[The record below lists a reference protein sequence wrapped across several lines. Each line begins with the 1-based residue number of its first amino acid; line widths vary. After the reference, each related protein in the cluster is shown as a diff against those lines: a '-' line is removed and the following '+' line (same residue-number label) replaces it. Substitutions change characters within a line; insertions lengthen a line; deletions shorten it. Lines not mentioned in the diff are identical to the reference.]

1 MKDEYK
7 NLELVK
13 NETAGRFEMKVD
25 GNNTAIIEYKEHPG
39 KITLIHTEVPPI
51 LEGKGVA
58 TAIIEK
64 SLNYIE
70 QNNLKLIPLCPM
82 VIAYIKRHPE
92 WKRIVDQSE
101 GNSPR
106 SIPR

>member
-7 NLELVK
+7 NLKLVK
-13 NETAGRFEMKVD
+13 NETAHRFEMIVN
-25 GNNTAIIEYKEHPG
+25 GNAAIIEYKEYPG
-39 KITLIHTEVPPI
+39 KIALIHTEVPAI

-64 SLNYIE
+64 TLNYIE

-82 VIAYIKRHPE
+82 VVAYINRHPG
-92 WKRIVDQSE
+92 WKRIVDQSVKE
-101 GNSPR
+101 K
-106 SIPR
+106 

>member
-13 NETAGRFEMKVD
+13 NDTTQRFEMSVD
-25 GNNTAIIEYKEHPG
+25 GNKAIIEYKEYPG
-39 KITLIHTEVPPI
+39 KIALIHTEVPPI

-82 VIAYIKRHPE
+82 VAAYIKRHPD
-92 WKRIVDQSE
+92 WKRIVDQSVK
-101 GNSPR
+101 GK
-106 SIPR
+106 

>member
-7 NLELVK
+7 NLKLVK
-13 NETAGRFEMKVD
+13 NETAHKFEMNVD
-25 GNNTAIIEYKEHPG
+25 GNTAIVEYKEFPG
-39 KITLIHTEVPPI
+39 KIALIHTEVPPI

-82 VIAYIKRHPE
+82 VVAYIKRHPE
-92 WKRIVDQSE
+92 WKRIVDQSVQ
-101 GNSPR
+101 GK
-106 SIPR
+106 

>member
-13 NETAGRFEMKVD
+13 NEVAHQFEMNVD
-25 GNNTAIIEYKEHPG
+25 GNTAIIIYKEYPG
-39 KITLIHTEVPPI
+39 KIALLHTEVPPI
-51 LEGKGVA
+51 LEGRGVA

-82 VIAYIKRHPE
+82 VEAYLKRHPD
-92 WKRIVDQSE
+92 WKRIVDQGVE
-101 GNSPR
+101 ET
-106 SIPR
+106 